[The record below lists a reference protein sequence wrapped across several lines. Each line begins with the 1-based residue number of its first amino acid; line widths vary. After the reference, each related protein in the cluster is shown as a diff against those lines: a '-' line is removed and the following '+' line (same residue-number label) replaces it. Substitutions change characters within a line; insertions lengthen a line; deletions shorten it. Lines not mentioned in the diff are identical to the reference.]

1 MKTLAS
7 TVLWIQLVLAAAA
20 SAQTRPLWTLDTR
33 APSYGGGAIGDL
45 AGDGNLVIVFG
56 TYFNDEHLYAVR
68 AGDGVLLWK
77 RKSEGGPFDA
87 SVALVDLDGDGK
99 LEVLA
104 ADSSTGTLFCLNHKG
119 EVLWKHKLPNST
131 DSPPAVAPLDGDGKP
146 HIVVGVMA
154 LGDRHGRVI
163 ALDAAT
169 RKERWQAKVPGHVQ
183 SEPALVDLNGDGVLD
198 AVVTTWRGDK
208 KVRALNGKDG
218 SELWTAQ
225 MAGDMYHGVSV
236 IPGKPPRIVAHSIAG
251 DVCLLDAQ
259 GKDIW
264 RRKIGG
270 YLFGPTSVGALA
282 GDGKQRIVVPGPRIV
297 VLDLEGNEIWRSPE
311 YGSVPRG
318 VALADLHGDGTL
330 DLFFGASD
338 RKFRI
343 LEGKTG
349 KELFAFDATVE
360 GKVFEGIDSAP
371 LIADFKGDGKLA
383 AFFVAGRGLSDKT
396 RPMNYGRAFAL
407 PLERGAGAWT
417 MFRGNLRRT
426 GSSK

>member
-33 APSYGGGAIGDL
+33 ALSYGGGAIGDL
-45 AGDGNLVIVFG
+45 AGDGNLVIVPG

-104 ADSSTGTLFCLNHKG
+104 VPTSTGTLFCLNHKG
-119 EVLWKHKLPNST
+119 RSPLEAQLPQLHGF
-131 DSPPAVAPLDGDGKP
+131 PARRRPLDGDGKP

-169 RKERWQAKVPGHVQ
+169 ARSRWQAKVPGHVQ

-198 AVVTTWRGDK
+198 AVVTTSARRQKGGAERQGRLLFPDGPDGRRH
-208 KVRALNGKDG
+208 VPRRLGHPRQAAAHRRHPSPATSASSTPRART
-218 SELWTAQ
+218 SQ
-225 MAGDMYHGVSV
+225 
-236 IPGKPPRIVAHSIAG
+236 
-251 DVCLLDAQ
+251 
-259 GKDIW
+259 

-270 YLFGPTSVGALA
+270 YLFGPTSVGRSPATENS
-282 GDGKQRIVVPGPRIV
+282 GIVVPGSASSFSTSR
-297 VLDLEGNEIWRSPE
+297 GTRYGGARSTAACRAARRSRRPARRRDAR
-311 YGSVPRG
+311 SLLRR
-318 VALADLHGDGTL
+318 
-330 DLFFGASD
+330 SD

-343 LEGKTG
+343 LKGKRARSCSPSTPPSR
-349 KELFAFDATVE
+349 ARY
-360 GKVFEGIDSAP
+360 FEDRLRRPDRRLQGRRQ
-371 LIADFKGDGKLA
+371 
-383 AFFVAGRGLSDKT
+383 AGRLLRR
-396 RPMNYGRAFAL
+396 RPGPLGQNQADELWPRSMRF
-407 PLERGAGAWT
+407 LERG
-417 MFRGNLRRT
+417 RPLRRCFAAT
-426 GSSK
+426 CAHGVE